1 MRATMSPLETFGAK
15 QFLLYYNRKRKQ
27 FMSLIYLIYFLLLFD
42 THKAAQNKIWYNKNT
57 NTVS

>member
-1 MRATMSPLETFGAK
+1 MSPLETFGAK

-42 THKAAQNKIWYNKNT
+42 THKAAQNKIRYNKNT
-57 NTVS
+57 KTVS